1 MSDRRSTRQ
10 ERAGGSPDEHL
21 LDREKQLERQT
32 ETDDARR
39 ATPAAPES
47 GDVRRGEHA
56 ERGDMNDDA
65 RDPVDEAS
73 EESFPA
79 SDPPQQP

>member
-1 MSDRRSTRQ
+1 MGSKRPDQYDGRNEGRSV
-10 ERAGGSPDEHL
+10 DEHI
-21 LDREKQLERQT
+21 LDHDKQLERKT

-39 ATPAAPES
+39 AQKVGKDA
-47 GDVRRGEHA
+47 
-56 ERGDMNDDA
+56 DDA
-65 RDPVDEAS
+65 SRDRVDEAS